1 MEMASV
7 ALASPAQEGRP
18 PQLIRSIFYYNQHPE
33 LGTTVGLHFFEP
45 RYRILVQRCL
55 REPQR
60 GSSFVFLPNFD
71 NYEAA
76 HGDVGYLAKL
86 VNHRLVPGKPGELP
100 RADVTL
106 KFVERVLIQFHWVEQ
121 DTGGLSE
128 CVCVPLP
135 PHLPSIDDLSPV
147 PADKARAWDAFD
159 WQTYFGGPVRVVRA
173 APWGHPCNV
182 HWLLHADSTGAVTAA
197 LAKVRSDFPLLADRL
212 YPVLIP
218 PATWIVPLVDFIRR
232 LAALHIRNAA
242 PATLSASA
250 PPFVPASMAGA
261 EVSATADAAV
271 GGAASAEATD
281 ALACA
286 CASAS
291 AACASAV
298 DAATARLPT
307 KELRQHLKRLS
318 TSEAELQRCIERE
331 DLLSLLRAKLH
342 QQRNAEATVRA
353 VEPIGAALMG
363 MEVPVVCGSPAAPLV
378 VRECSFSRQKDG
390 RLLRAPAPS
399 ELWGAQANFRID
411 ERNISSLGQLL
422 ASVYAWELSNLTD
435 DPDEILT
442 SASLRDPDERDGAM
456 LVALSC
462 VLKLG
467 APDGCSA
474 CMTVSPNLCWVPR
487 AQADRTLLRT
497 ARKLNWV
504 RVRLLFERLESGLM
518 TSDDV

>member
-1 MEMASV
+1 MFEPPASE
-7 ALASPAQEGRP
+7 AP

-33 LGTTVGLHFFEP
+33 IGTTVGLHLFEP

-86 VNHRLVPGKPGELP
+86 VNHRLVPGKPDELP

-135 PHLPSIDDLSPV
+135 PYLPSIDDLSPV
-147 PADKARAWDAFD
+147 PADQARAWDAFD

-173 APWGHPCNV
+173 APWGHPSNV
-182 HWLLHADSTGAVTAA
+182 HWLLHADSAGAVTEA

-218 PATWIVPLVDFIRR
+218 PATWLVPLVPFIRQ

-242 PATLSASA
+242 PAMLSASA
-250 PPFVPASMAGA
+250 PPFVPVVTGA
-261 EVSATADAAV
+261 EVSGAEVSGAPDAAV
-271 GGAASAEATD
+271 GAVASAEATD

-298 DAATARLPT
+298 DAATTRLPT
-307 KELRQHLKRLS
+307 RELRQHLKRLS

-342 QQRNAEATVRA
+342 QQRNAEATV
-353 VEPIGAALMG
+353 I
-363 MEVPVVCGSPAAPLV
+363 
-378 VRECSFSRQKDG
+378 
-390 RLLRAPAPS
+390 
-399 ELWGAQANFRID
+399 
-411 ERNISSLGQLL
+411 
-422 ASVYAWELSNLTD
+422 ASDCL
-435 DPDEILT
+435 
-442 SASLRDPDERDGAM
+442 
-456 LVALSC
+456 
-462 VLKLG
+462 
-467 APDGCSA
+467 
-474 CMTVSPNLCWVPR
+474 
-487 AQADRTLLRT
+487 
-497 ARKLNWV
+497 
-504 RVRLLFERLESGLM
+504 
-518 TSDDV
+518 

>member
-1 MEMASV
+1 MEVASV
-7 ALASPAQEGRP
+7 ALASPAQEGP

-86 VNHRLVPGKPGELP
+86 VNHRLVPGKPDELP

-250 PPFVPASMAGA
+250 PPFVPASVAGA
-261 EVSATADAAV
+261 GVSATADAAV

-353 VEPIGAALMG
+353 VEPIT
-363 MEVPVVCGSPAAPLV
+363 P
-378 VRECSFSRQKDG
+378 
-390 RLLRAPAPS
+390 
-399 ELWGAQANFRID
+399 
-411 ERNISSLGQLL
+411 
-422 ASVYAWELSNLTD
+422 
-435 DPDEILT
+435 
-442 SASLRDPDERDGAM
+442 
-456 LVALSC
+456 
-462 VLKLG
+462 
-467 APDGCSA
+467 
-474 CMTVSPNLCWVPR
+474 
-487 AQADRTLLRT
+487 
-497 ARKLNWV
+497 
-504 RVRLLFERLESGLM
+504 
-518 TSDDV
+518 